1 MNLKLISIFLLIP
14 FLALTGYALF
24 DVGYIGILDYH
35 RHSSAGW
42 QVFTDLVIAAMLV
55 LVFLIRD
62 AKATGR
68 NPWPWVIGT
77 LFTGSIAPLLYFA
90 TAGAEGTNQVSAITE

>member
-1 MNLKLISIFLLIP
+1 MSRKNIALIMLIP
-14 FLALTGYALF
+14 FLGLTLYALL

-42 QVFTDLVIAAMLV
+42 QVFTDLVIALV
-55 LVFLIRD
+55 LVLSFLIPHAR
-62 AKATGR
+62 ANGR

-77 LFTGSIAPLLYFA
+77 LFTGSIAPLLYLV
-90 TAGAEGTNQVSAITE
+90 TAKNK